1 MQISRRLLAAG
12 LWFAL
17 CFASSGWTEEARL
30 KLGVLRDGYPFSYL
44 DQDGNLTGF
53 AYELVGEIESVMAL
67 RFWRVA
73 GTTGEINGAFERGEI
88 DVLQSYAWSPEREQ
102 VVDFSAPYLTM
113 NGAIMVRAGERR
125 VRGLEDLRG
134 MRILVHAG
142 SLGESVLVR
151 SGLAD
156 SVVHVKSVE
165 EALRKVAAGEGD
177 ATLVGRLSGLALA
190 HYLELDN
197 LRVLDAA
204 VEGYDIRYCIAV
216 RDGNRELLAR
226 LNEGLATLVQTGRYE
241 VLYQKWFG
249 HVAPS
254 GYTAEQIMGAVAVG
268 LAVALGVALWAVVKQ
283 TRLRRQLVRQAEAL
297 RRGEEWYRAIFEG
310 ARDGL
315 LVLRRDEGG
324 WVVEQ
329 INPAG
334 RRLFLGAGDEVAP
347 SLARVCGV
355 DAALAARLA
364 EAAEGREVEEFE
376 QARLGGGWLR
386 IGVGPLG
393 DRVLAR
399 VADVTEAVQARER
412 MRVQEEHLRQRQK
425 LEAVGTLASGVAH
438 DFNNLLTA
446 IMGNTDLALRHTPP
460 SPRMAEYLGTA
471 MKASLRARDL
481 VRQILTFSRQ
491 AEPRRER
498 VALEPLIEETINLLR
513 TLARGA
519 VEFEKR
525 LPANLPPLWADA
537 AQLHQVLMNLGTN
550 AVQAM
555 RGQPGRLTVGA
566 ERVDVGEELR
576 AQHPGLRPGP
586 YVRVAVQD
594 TGPGM
599 APEVVRRVFEP
610 FFTTKATGE
619 GTGLGLSVVH
629 GIMQG
634 HGGVVTVYS
643 QRGRGTVFHL
653 YFPVEEERDVAV
665 VRPDP
670 AARLPHGQGERV
682 LLVDDDPVIASTG
695 TTILESLGYRVSA
708 HARPEVA
715 WAEYERGEGEIALVV
730 SDLTM
735 PGMGGL
741 ELLARVRA
749 RDPGRPFVL
758 TSGFFSEQERAAAE
772 ALRVTVMLPKPLSV
786 DTLGLAVARALGRA

>member
-1 MQISRRLLAAG
+1 MLWLA
-12 LWFAL
+12 
-17 CFASSGWTEEARL
+17 SGFTSPGWMAEAPP
-30 KLGVLRDGYPFSYL
+30 KLGVLRDGYPFSFA
-44 DQDGNLTGF
+44 DDDGNLTGF
-53 AYELVGEIESVMAL
+53 AYELLDEIESVMAL

-73 GTTGEINGAFERGEI
+73 GTTMEINGAFERGEI
-88 DVLQSYAWSPEREQ
+88 DVLQSYAWSPERER
-102 VVDFSAPYLTM
+102 VADFSAPYLTM
-113 NGAIMVRAGERR
+113 NGTIMVRAGERR
-125 VRGLEDLRG
+125 VRSLEDLRG

-151 SGLAD
+151 NGLAD
-156 SVVHVKSVE
+156 SVVRVKSVE
-165 EALRKVAAGEGD
+165 EALVKVAAGEGD

-190 HYLELDN
+190 YHLKLKNLKTLD
-197 LRVLDAA
+197 VP
-204 VEGYDIRYCIAV
+204 VEGYEIRYCIAV
-216 RDGNRELLAR
+216 REGNRELLAR

-241 VLYQKWFG
+241 ALYQKWFG

-254 GYTAEQIMGAVAVG
+254 GYTTEQIISAVAVG
-268 LAVALGVALWAVVKQ
+268 LAVALVVALWAALKQ
-283 TRLRRQLVRQAEAL
+283 ARLRRQLTRQSKAL
-297 RRGEEWYRAIFEG
+297 RRSEERYRAIFEG

-315 LVLRRDEGG
+315 LVLRRDGDA
-324 WVVEQ
+324 WVAEQ

-334 RRLFLGAGDEVAP
+334 RRVFACADDEATP
-347 SLARVCGV
+347 TLARLCGA
-355 DAALAARLA
+355 DSALAARLA
-364 EAAEGREVEEFE
+364 AAAELRGGEEFE
-376 QARLGGGWLR
+376 YERAGGGWLR
-386 IGVGPLG
+386 IGPAPLG
-393 DRVLAR
+393 ESTLVRV
-399 VADVTEAVQARER
+399 VDITEAVQARER

-446 IMGNTDLALRHTPP
+446 IMGNTDLARRLAPI
-460 SPRMAEYLGTA
+460 SPRVAECLDTT

-498 VALEPLIEETINLLR
+498 VELIPLIAETMNLLR
-513 TLARGA
+513 MLARGT
-519 VEFEKR
+519 VEFDLR
-525 LPANLPPLWADA
+525 LPADLPPLWADA

-555 RGQPGRLTVGA
+555 SGQSGRLTVGA

-643 QRGRGTVFHL
+643 QLGRGTLFHL
-653 YFPVEEERDVAV
+653 YFPVEEEERDEAV

-682 LLVDDDPVIASTG
+682 LLVDDDPVIATTG

-708 HARPEVA
+708 HARPEAA
-715 WAEYERGEGEIALVV
+715 WAEYVRGSGDFALVV

-735 PGMGGL
+735 PGLGGL

-749 RDPGRPFVL
+749 RDPDRPFVL
-758 TSGFFSEQERAAAE
+758 TSGFFSERERVEAE
-772 ALRVTVMLPKPLSV
+772 ALRVTILLPKPLSV
-786 DTLGLAVARALGRA
+786 DTFGLAVARALGRA